1 MCSKEILFSIL
12 ALLFFHHISK
22 SQRIVNANL
31 PYYDERLM
39 HYGFFMAGNYA
50 TFNIKRS
57 QFFVDDTTML
67 AVNPRGTPGFTL
79 GFVVNLRLEQF
90 FDLRLLPAAGFYL
103 REVIYKF
110 ENNDP
115 TKDSIQVESIES
127 TYIELP
133 LLLKYKSTRRANT
146 RMYLVGGIKPAIEV
160 GTRREQVGQDRLL
173 TKNIDVAIDYGFGID
188 LYFPMFKFSPEIR
201 FSYGIINLLKP
212 SDNILSNSIDKLRT
226 NTFTILFIFE

>member
-1 MCSKEILFSIL
+1 MIRSFLILTLLFS
-12 ALLFFHHISK
+12 HHISK
-22 SQRIVNANL
+22 SQRIVGVNL

-103 REVIYKF
+103 REVIFKL
-110 ENNDP
+110 ESNDSTY
-115 TKDSIQVESIES
+115 TKVESIES

-146 RMYLVGGIKPAIEV
+146 RMYLIGGIKPAIEV
-160 GTRREQVGQDRLL
+160 GTRGERAGVDRLL
-173 TKNIDVAIDYGFGID
+173 TKTIDVAIDYGFGID

-226 NTFTILFIFE
+226 NTFTVLFIFE

>member
-1 MCSKEILFSIL
+1 MIRSLLIL
-12 ALLFFHHISK
+12 ALLFSHHISK
-22 SQRIVNANL
+22 SQRIVGVNL

-90 FDLRLLPAAGFYL
+90 FDLRFLPAAGFYL
-103 REVIYKF
+103 REVIFKL
-110 ENNDP
+110 ENNDSTY
-115 TKDSIQVESIES
+115 TKVESIES

-146 RMYLVGGIKPAIEV
+146 RMYLIGGIKPAIEV
-160 GTRREQVGQDRLL
+160 GTRRAKIGEDRLL
-173 TKNIDVAIDYGFGID
+173 TRNIDVALDYGFGID

-226 NTFTILFIFE
+226 NTFTVLFIFE